1 MIDKELFKIIQE
13 VKPHRKLLTLV
24 GVSGV
29 LFAASNSR
37 VVFLL
42 KELMDKLTVGNV
54 QGMQQIVFICMGLA
68 FISAVTRYLHISRMN
83 YIAELVVMSLRLKL
97 QSKFM
102 HLSLSFHNNY
112 TTGSGGMLSR
122 ILNDI
127 KVIQDCLRLVADFF
141 LYPLLFVFLLIN
153 LLMLDWKL
161 TISLFI
167 VAPVLGVFL
176 KNVTKSLRKYAPL
189 GQIQLEKMTSTIK
202 ESLDGVRIIQSFS
215 LEKVMSEKLKLQ
227 GDEYLEIRRKFHNRA
242 EAQSP
247 VTEFIATCLILS
259 VCLYIAYQVSHG
271 QATAGTFIGFV
282 GSLIALNLPI
292 KKIQESYVR
301 LQEMISSAQRVYE
314 ILESNQ
320 EVSQIQNTIPF
331 PKEWKKIEY
340 RNVEF
345 SYGNEKILK
354 GVTFTIHRG
363 DAVAFVGESGS
374 GKSTIVNLLMRFFDP
389 QSGHIM
395 IDGIDIQKF
404 NLHELRQNIALVSQD
419 VFLFSDTI
427 EKNIQ
432 AGNLDQ
438 QAQDVQSVAKAASAH
453 DFIMKMPEGYQSRV
467 GDRGNLLSGGEKQR
481 ISIARALYKN
491 APLLILDEATS
502 ALDTASEVEVQKGLD
517 LLMQGRTSFVVAH
530 RLSTVAKSS
539 RIYVMKAGQIIEFG
553 THQELLAAGGEYK
566 KFHLLQT

>member
-24 GVSGV
+24 AITGV

-54 QGMQQIVFICMGLA
+54 QGMQEIVFTCMGLA
-68 FISAVTRYLHISRMN
+68 FVSAVTRYLHISRMN

-97 QSKFM
+97 QKKFM

-112 TTGSGGMLSR
+112 LTGTGGMLSR

-153 LLMLDWKL
+153 LIRLDWKL
-161 TISLFI
+161 TISLFV
-167 VAPVLGVFL
+167 VAPFVAVIM
-176 KNVTKSLRKYAPL
+176 KNVTKSLRKYAPM
-189 GQIQLEKMTSTIK
+189 GQNQLEKMTSTIK

-215 LEKVMSEKLKLQ
+215 LENVLSEKLKAQ
-227 GDEYLEIRRKFHNRA
+227 GDEYLNIRRKFHNRA

-247 VTEFIATCLILS
+247 VTEFIATCLILA
-259 VCLYIAYQVSHG
+259 VCLYIAYQVSNG
-271 QATAGTFIGFV
+271 QATAGTFLGFV

-301 LQEMISSAQRVYE
+301 LQEMIASAKRVYE
-314 ILESNQ
+314 IIEADQ
-320 EVSQIQNTIPF
+320 EVKQVKNAVPF

-340 RNVEF
+340 RNVVF
-345 SYGNEKILK
+345 SYGNEQILK
-354 GVTFTIHRG
+354 GVTFAIHRG
-363 DAVAFVGESGS
+363 DSIAFVGESGS

-389 QSGHIM
+389 QSGEIL
-395 IDGIDIQKF
+395 IDGINIQ
-404 NLHELRQNIALVSQD
+404 NIQLHDLRQNIALVSQD

-438 QAQDVQSVAKAASAH
+438 QSQDVQSVAKAASAH

-491 APLLILDEATS
+491 SPILILDEATS

-517 LLMQGRTSFVVAH
+517 LLMQGRTSLVVAH
-530 RLSTVAKSS
+530 RLSTIAKSS
-539 RIYVMKAGQIIEFG
+539 RIYVMKSGQIVEFG
-553 THQELLAAGGEYK
+553 THQELIAAGGEYQR
-566 KFHLLQT
+566 FYQLQN